1 MRRVFLLCG
10 PAAAHSVRAYITQ
23 GCRYIIARDAYRR
36 CSAESI
42 HDAPKQIACER
53 RTTRA
58 GEVTV
63 AAGRQTKSFVDL
75 DDDI

>member
-10 PAAAHSVRAYITQ
+10 PAAAHSVGAYITR

-36 CSAESI
+36 RSAESI

-53 RTTRA
+53 RTARA

-63 AAGRQTKSFVDL
+63 AAVRRNPSW
-75 DDDI
+75 I

>member
-1 MRRVFLLCG
+1 MRQVFLLCG
-10 PAAAHSVRAYITQ
+10 PAAAHSVGAYITR
-23 GCRYIIARDAYRR
+23 GCRYIIAYRR
-36 CSAESI
+36 YSAESI

-53 RTTRA
+53 RIAQA

>member
-1 MRRVFLLCG
+1 MRQVFLLCG
-10 PAAAHSVRAYITQ
+10 PAAAHSVGAYITRAR
-23 GCRYIIARDAYRR
+23 RYIIARDAYRR

-53 RTTRA
+53 RIA
-58 GEVTV
+58 GEVTA

-75 DDDI
+75 DDI